1 MQFRCIKY
9 RHTSPEKTAREL
21 AEAFRLHSP
30 QRDVGHNFE
39 EKTTLFYSE
48 SNLAHLRR
56 GVKALNAGLGTEHKL
71 IEDDNE
77 EK

>member
-1 MQFRCIKY
+1 VQFRCIKY
-9 RHTSPEKTAREL
+9 RNTSPEKTVCEL
-21 AEAFRLHSP
+21 VTSP